1 MTIPEHYSQVNL
13 KFTATNVTGT
23 AEMTFGVHNS
33 FDMDPATVEGL
44 VYPNWNTNLKG
55 LWTNDVTLASILVKN
70 GPDASGPFIDV
81 AHGTVPSG
89 TGLVVP
95 GQVAALVR
103 KVTLLGGRKGRGR
116 MYHPGVFTGM
126 LNADQSSI
134 AGATITAMNAAYATF
149 LSQLASDDI
158 PMVILHGDATT
169 PTVVTA
175 LQVQTQVATQRRR
188 VRR

>member
-1 MTIPEHYSQVNL
+1 
-13 KFTATNVTGT
+13 
-23 AEMTFGVHNS
+23 
-33 FDMDPATVEGL
+33 
-44 VYPNWNTNLKG
+44 
-55 LWTNDVTLASILVKN
+55 
-70 GPDASGPFIDV
+70 
-81 AHGTVPSG
+81 
-89 TGLVVP
+89 
-95 GQVAALVR
+95 
-103 KVTLLGGRKGRGR
+103 
-116 MYHPGVFTGM
+116 M